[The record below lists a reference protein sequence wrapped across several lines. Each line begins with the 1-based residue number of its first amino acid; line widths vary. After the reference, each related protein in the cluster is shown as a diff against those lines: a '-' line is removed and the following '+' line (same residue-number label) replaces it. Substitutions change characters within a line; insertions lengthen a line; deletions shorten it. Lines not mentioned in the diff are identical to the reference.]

1 MTESGVTEA
10 TPVVGRF
17 APSPTGRMH
26 AGNIYAALIA
36 WLVAKSQG
44 GHMVLR
50 IEDLDRERSKSVY
63 IDQIQRDFETLG
75 LFWDEGP
82 YFQHD
87 RDEAYAEAFGA
98 P

>member
-1 MTESGVTEA
+1 
-10 TPVVGRF
+10 
-17 APSPTGRMH
+17 MH

-50 IEDLDRERSKSVY
+50 IEDLDRRALEERLHRP
-63 IDQIQRDFETLG
+63 DQRGFETLG

>member
-1 MTESGVTEA
+1 MTESGATEA

-44 GHMVLR
+44 GRMVLR
-50 IEDLDRERSKSVY
+50 IEDLDRDSSDCDYRLENHA
-63 IDQIQRDFETLG
+63 LC
-75 LFWDEGP
+75 
-82 YFQHD
+82 
-87 RDEAYAEAFGA
+87 
-98 P
+98 